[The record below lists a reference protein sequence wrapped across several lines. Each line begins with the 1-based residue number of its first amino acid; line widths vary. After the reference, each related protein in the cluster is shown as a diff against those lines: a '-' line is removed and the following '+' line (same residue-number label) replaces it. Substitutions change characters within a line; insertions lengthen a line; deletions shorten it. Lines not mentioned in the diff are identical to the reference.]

1 MSAPPPLEIEL
12 KLRVPARAVEQ
23 IARHP
28 AVVALKRKRARSEPI
43 HALYF
48 DTPDLRLTKAKLAL
62 RVRREGRRWVQAVKA
77 APTAAG
83 AGLASRTE
91 IQWPLGTGTEVPR
104 LDLDRL
110 LQSPY
115 GRTFAKAIRKG
126 TLAPVFAT
134 VFRRTTIPLA
144 FPDGTL
150 ALLCLDVGE
159 IRRGDGRG
167 RDRRIPLSE
176 VEIELET
183 GAPARLFELAQ
194 ALAADLPVAVEARS
208 KAERG
213 YALVR
218 PSPILAVRAAP
229 IELAADATAAQALV
243 AIIANCLNQ
252 IEVNAPGIGSDHA
265 TECVHQM
272 RVGTRRLRSCLALLR
287 PHVPAE
293 PLHALESEVRWLATT
308 LGAARD
314 LDVLLEE
321 TLPPLQKAAADPGD
335 AGLGPL
341 IGPLT
346 AQVASRRATAR
357 ARARA
362 ALRTRR
368 FQHLLLSL
376 GALCVTELPRNA
388 PGTEEVPSLGGRAD
402 AFASGVLQRRH
413 RKLTRAGE
421 HFATATPD
429 ERHEIRI
436 AAKRLRYAIDF
447 FGSLFPEKRTRTF
460 AKALARLQDGL
471 GLGNDARV
479 ALQLAA
485 EIAGPQSPTTAALA
499 GWAAAQGSSRERV
512 IAAAWKDFLEC
523 RPFWVR
529 PEDHEET

>member
-12 KLRVPARAVEQ
+12 KLRVPARAVER
-23 IARHP
+23 IARHS
-28 AVVALKRKRARSEPI
+28 AVAALKRKRAHSESM
-43 HALYF
+43 HAVYF
-48 DTPDLRLTKAKLAL
+48 DTPDLRLAKAALAL
-62 RVRREGRRWVQAVKA
+62 RMRREGRRWVQAVKA
-77 APTAAG
+77 APSAAG

-91 IQWPLGTGTEVPR
+91 IQWPLGTGVEMPR

-126 TLAPVFAT
+126 ALAPMFET

-144 FPDGTL
+144 FSDGTL
-150 ALLCLDVGE
+150 AMLCLDVGE
-159 IRRGDGRG
+159 IRRGGGRSRG
-167 RDRRIPLSE
+167 RRIPLSE

-183 GAPARLFELAQ
+183 GNPARLFELAR
-194 ALAADLPVAVEARS
+194 ALATDLPVAVETRS

-218 PSPILAVRAAP
+218 PAAILAVHAAP
-229 IELAADATAAQALV
+229 IELPEDATAAQAFV
-243 AIIANCLNQ
+243 AIIGNCLNQ
-252 IEVNAPGIGSDHA
+252 IEANAPGIASDHA

-287 PHVPAE
+287 PHMPAE
-293 PLHALESEVRWLATT
+293 PLHTLECEVRWLAKT

-335 AGLGPL
+335 TGLGPL
-341 IGPLT
+341 IGPLA
-346 AQVASRRATAR
+346 AQVASRRTKAR
-357 ARARA
+357 AKVRAV
-362 ALRTRR
+362 LRTRR
-368 FQHLLLSL
+368 FQQLLLSI
-376 GALCVTELPRNA
+376 GAFCATGLPQDI
-388 PGTEEVPSLGGRAD
+388 PGTKETASLGSRAD
-402 AFASGVLQRRH
+402 AFASSVLQRRH
-413 RKLTRAGE
+413 RKLERAGE
-421 HFATATPD
+421 HLATATSD

-447 FGSLFPEKRTRTF
+447 FGSLYPAKRTRTF
-460 AKALARLQDGL
+460 GKALARLQDGL

-485 EIAGPQSPTTAALA
+485 EIAGPQSPTTAAFA
-499 GWAAAQGSSRERV
+499 GWAAAHGGGRERA
-512 IAAAWKDFLEC
+512 IAAAWKDFLAC

-529 PEDHEET
+529 PEDQEEA